1 MVKKGEEKGIEKG
14 IKKGREEGIEEGM
27 EKGRRETIQNM
38 LRKNMDLDLIC
49 EIMKVSSEYVE
60 LIRKEMK

>member
-38 LRKNMDLDLIC
+38 LRKR
-49 EIMKVSSEYVE
+49 EYPLNCVNRII
-60 LIRKEMK
+60 LLYY